1 MVGAIFCNIHLTY
14 TWTVKG
20 GGFRMKTIFLDVD
33 GVLNSIDS
41 EDHLHCF
48 IGLDYSGIKLLRE
61 IVDATDA
68 EIVLIST
75 WKLSWDKNGSR
86 PDTLGEYLD
95 DRLAEEKLTI
105 LDKTGGNMNERGHGI
120 IDWLSEHPTESWIVL
135 DDEIFEDYEE
145 CGIMPHLVKTDFY
158 DGGLKEKHVAM
169 AINLLN
175 NEMVGRR

>member
-1 MVGAIFCNIHLTY
+1 MIK
-14 TWTVKG
+14 KG
-20 GGFRMKTIFLDVD
+20 NQQMKIIFLDVD
-33 GVLNSIDS
+33 GVLNSRDT
-41 EDHLHCF
+41 EDIFRGF

-68 EIVLIST
+68 EIVLVST
-75 WKLSWDKNGSR
+75 WKLSWDKDGSR

-95 DRLAEEKLTI
+95 DRLAEERLTI
-105 LDKTGGNMNERGHGI
+105 MDKTGGSMNKRGHGI

-145 CGIMPHLVKTDFY
+145 CSIMPRLVKTSFY
-158 DGGLKEKHVAM
+158 DGGLKEKHVEL

-175 NEMVGRR
+175 KESNK